1 MATMVDRVAVDLA
14 QRRATLD
21 AANRA
26 RRGHMIVKQEVGE
39 DRLSIARALDDPR
52 AATLTIYDLLSAQR
66 RWGSVRTARFLERVQ
81 IGERRRVEQLTA
93 RQKAFLS
100 ARCSTGKAA

>member
-1 MATMVDRVAVDLA
+1 MVDRVAVDLA
-14 QRRATLD
+14 QRYPALE

-26 RRGHMIVKQEVGE
+26 RHDHMTVKQEIGE

-52 AATLTIYDLLSAQR
+52 AATLSIYDLLSAQR

-81 IGERRRVEQLTA
+81 IGELRRVDQLTA
-93 RQKAFLS
+93 RQKAFLA
-100 ARCSTGKAA
+100 ARCSTGKAAVL